1 MKREKRFTALAVMAG
16 LVPICAKFRFIMTL
30 T

>member
-1 MKREKRFTALAVMAG
+1 MGKQLCCALSVMAG